1 MHPEGRYFASVN
13 RWGALTQIH
22 DGIQYAALERG
33 MRVEVDCERIWRNAA
48 TIVELC
54 ASRGIDVVGVTKSC
68 CGNPEVARAMLAGG
82 VRTLGESRL
91 SNVRR
96 LREAGIQADVMLLR
110 LPALS
115 EADEVVRLTSIS
127 LNSEI
132 ETVRALAQAA
142 QKRGFTHR
150 VILMVEM
157 GDRRE
162 GVMPQDALEAARTMQ
177 ALPGIDLAG
186 IGTNLVC
193 IGGVL
198 PTIESTQA
206 LVDLARSIE
215 RVLGTRFQ
223 VISGGNTYSLDFVLR
238 DEMPRGVNQ
247 LRVGEGILLGVNSVT
262 KNPLPCPHQDAFT
275 VVAEVI
281 EVKTKPSLPEGP
293 VATDAFGRVPEW
305 EDLGLRRRAILAIGE
320 QDMRISG
327 LRPRRKGVTMV
338 GASSD
343 HLVVD
348 VTDADP
354 PVQLGDELAF
364 DPQYTAVATAMA
376 SAGVPRVITP
386 ISALSLGAQ

>member
-1 MHPEGRYFASVN
+1 
-13 RWGALTQIH
+13 
-22 DGIQYAALERG
+22 
-33 MRVEVDCERIWRNAA
+33 MRLEVDCERIRRNAA
-48 TIVELC
+48 TIAELC

-68 CGNPEVARAMLAGG
+68 CGHPEVARAMLAGG
-82 VRTLGESRL
+82 VRTLAESRL

-96 LREAGIQADVMLLR
+96 LRDAGIQADVMLLR

-115 EADEVVRLTSIS
+115 EADEVVRLTHVS

-132 ETVRALAQAA
+132 ETVRALSRAA
-142 QKRGFTHR
+142 QRRGVTHQ
-150 VILMVEM
+150 VILMVET

-162 GVMPQDALEAARTMQ
+162 GVMPQDALEAARTMR
-177 ALPGIDLAG
+177 ALPGIDLVG

-206 LVDLARSIE
+206 LVDLVRSIE
-215 RVLGTRFQ
+215 RAFETRFR

-262 KNPLPCPHQDAFT
+262 KNPLPCPHQDAFM

-293 VATDAFGRVPEW
+293 MATDAFGRVPEW
-305 EDLGLRRRAILAIGE
+305 EDLGLRRRAILAMGE

-327 LRPRRKGVTMV
+327 LRPRRQGVTIV

-348 VTDADP
+348 VTDAHP
-354 PVQLGDELAF
+354 PVQLGDELVL

-376 SAGVPRVITP
+376 SAGVPKVIRP
-386 ISALSLGAQ
+386 ISALSLEAG

>member
-1 MHPEGRYFASVN
+1 MRIEIDCDR
-13 RWGALTQIH
+13 
-22 DGIQYAALERG
+22 IQ
-33 MRVEVDCERIWRNAA
+33 RNAA
-48 TIVELC
+48 TIVDQC
-54 ASRGIDVVGVTKSC
+54 ASRGIDVLGVTKAC
-68 CGNPEVARAMLAGG
+68 CGHPEVARAMLAGG
-82 VRTLGESRL
+82 VNTLADSRL
-91 SNVRR
+91 NNVRR
-96 LREAGIQADVMLLR
+96 LRAAGIQADVMLLR

-115 EADEVVRLTSIS
+115 EAHEVVGLTQIS
-127 LNSEI
+127 LNSEL
-132 ETVRALAQAA
+132 ETVQALSRAALE
-142 QKRGFTHR
+142 KGLTHR

-162 GVMPQDALEAARTMQ
+162 GVMPEDALEVARAMR
-177 ALPGIDLAG
+177 ALPGIDLLG

-198 PTIESTQA
+198 PTVESTQA

-215 RVLGTRFQ
+215 GALGMRFR

-238 DEMPRGVNQ
+238 DEMPKGINQ

-262 KNPLPCPHQDAFT
+262 KNPLPCPHQDAFN

-293 VATDAFGRVPEW
+293 IATDAFGRVPQW
-305 EDLGLRRRAILAIGE
+305 EDLGLRRRAILAMGE

-327 LRPRRKGVTMV
+327 LRPKRPGVTII

-348 VTDADP
+348 VTDAQP
-354 PVQLGDELAF
+354 SVQLGDELAF

-376 SAGVPRVITP
+376 SAGVPKIVIP
-386 ISALSLGAQ
+386 VSPLVPGAE

>member
-1 MHPEGRYFASVN
+1 
-13 RWGALTQIH
+13 
-22 DGIQYAALERG
+22 
-33 MRVEVDCERIWRNAA
+33 MRLEVDCERIRCNAA

-54 ASRGIDVVGVTKSC
+54 RSRGIDVVGVTKSC
-68 CGNPEVARAMLAGG
+68 CGDPEVARAMLAGG
-82 VRTLGESRL
+82 VSMLADSRL
-91 SNVRR
+91 GDVRR
-96 LREAGIQADVMLLR
+96 LREAGVQSDVMLLR

-115 EADEVVRLTSIS
+115 EVDQVVSLTQVS
-127 LNSEI
+127 LNSEM
-132 ETVRALAQAA
+132 ETVRALSQAA
-142 QKRGFTHR
+142 QECALIHR

-162 GVMPQDALEAARTMQ
+162 GVMPQDALEAARAMR
-177 ALPGIDLAG
+177 ALPGIDLEG

-198 PTIESTQA
+198 PTVENTQT
-206 LVDLARSIE
+206 LVDLAKSIE
-215 RVLGTRFQ
+215 RALGMRFR
-223 VISGGNTYSLDFVLR
+223 VISAGNTYSLDFVLR

-262 KNPLPCPHQDAFT
+262 KNPLPCPYQDAFT

-293 VATDAFGRVPEW
+293 IATDAFGRVPEW
-305 EDLGLRRRAILAIGE
+305 ADLGLRRRAILAVGE
-320 QDMRISG
+320 QDMRING
-327 LRPRRKGVTMV
+327 LRPRRKGVTIV

-364 DPQYTAVATAMA
+364 DPLYTAVATAMV
-376 SAGVPRVITP
+376 SAGVPKVIKPASTP
-386 ISALSLGAQ
+386 PREAQ

>member
-1 MHPEGRYFASVN
+1 
-13 RWGALTQIH
+13 
-22 DGIQYAALERG
+22 
-33 MRVEVDCERIWRNAA
+33 MRLEVDCERIRRNAA
-48 TIVELC
+48 TIVEVGS
-54 ASRGIDVVGVTKSC
+54 SRGIDVVGVTKSC
-68 CGNPEVARAMLAGG
+68 CGHPEVARAMLAGG
-82 VRTLGESRL
+82 VSTLADSRL
-91 SNVRR
+91 RNVRR

-115 EADEVVRLTSIS
+115 EVDQVVSLTQVS

-132 ETVRALAQAA
+132 GTVRALSYAA
-142 QKRGFTHR
+142 QERALIHR

-162 GVMPQDALEAARTMQ
+162 GVMPGDALEVAGAMR
-177 ALPGIDLAG
+177 ALPGIELVG

-198 PTIESTQA
+198 PTVENTQA
-206 LVDLARSIE
+206 LVNLARSIE
-215 RVLGTRFQ
+215 RALGMRFR

-262 KNPLPCPHQDAFT
+262 KNPLPCPHQDAFN

-281 EVKTKPSLPEGP
+281 EVKAKPSLPDGP
-293 VATDAFGRVPEW
+293 IATDAFGRVPEW
-305 EDLGLRRRAILAIGE
+305 KDLGLRRRAILAMGE

-327 LRPRRKGVTMV
+327 LRPRRQGVTIV

-354 PVQLGDELAF
+354 SVQLGDELAF
-364 DPQYTAVATAMA
+364 DPLYTALATAMV
-376 SAGVPRVITP
+376 SAGVPKVIRP
-386 ISALSLGAQ
+386 ISTLSPEAD